1 MLQQID
7 KKYKWIGILSLFA
20 VLTTFNLSSSNFINI
35 FFPIKVIEYN
45 KTFFLTESIKSKANN
60 FLKNKSLLWINTKQA
75 KNLFNNNIWIE
86 AIIFTKKF
94 PNTLQIFVLEY
105 SPIAYFKKDKLIYLI
120 NSNFKN
126 SLMDKNLNLK
136 NLIQVKNTENMKNF
150 KTFFSTIKNH
160 DVFFSKIK
168 VIDYIHNGR
177 WDVVLKDGQL
187 IKLGNYNLNKQV
199 KYLNFILNNQ
209 KEKIIDLRHEGRA
222 IITNE

>member
-136 NLIQVKNTENMKNF
+136 NLIEVKNMENMNNF
-150 KTFFSTIKNH
+150 KIFFSTIKNH

-168 VIDYIHNGR
+168 VIDYIHDGR

>member
-7 KKYKWIGILSLFA
+7 KKYKWIGISFLFI
-20 VLTTFNLSSSNFINI
+20 VLTTFNLASSNFINI

-136 NLIQVKNTENMKNF
+136 NLIEVKNMENMKNF

-168 VIDYIHNGR
+168 VIDYIHDGR
-177 WDVVLKDGQL
+177 WNVVLKNGQL
-187 IKLGNYNLNKQV
+187 IKLGSYNLNKQV
-199 KYLNFILNNQ
+199 KYLNFILNNLT
-209 KEKIIDLRHEGRA
+209 EKIIDLRHDGRIVIA
-222 IITNE
+222 NE

>member
-7 KKYKWIGILSLFA
+7 KKYKWIGILSLFV

-86 AIIFTKKF
+86 SIIFTKKF
-94 PNTLQIFVLEY
+94 PNTLQIFILEY
-105 SPIAYFKKDKLIYLI
+105 TPIAYFKKDKLIYLI
-120 NSNFKN
+120 NSNFEN

-136 NLIQVKNTENMKNF
+136 NLIEVKNMENMKNF
-150 KTFFSTIKNH
+150 KTFFLTIKYH

-168 VIDYIHNGR
+168 VIDYIHDGR

-187 IKLGNYNLNKQV
+187 IKLGNYNLDKQV

-209 KEKIIDLRHEGRA
+209 REKIIDLRHEGRA